1 MSILTRVMIWAV
13 LFSAVGCRTG
23 IGQEQVKEKAK
34 RKENPHQ
41 LQLQTHKVIVFKD
54 GYALIVK
61 HATAVTDE
69 NGDVFTHEAPDAA
82 VLGSFWSV
90 AEKGEMLSL
99 KSGWETIES
108 RKNVQLPCA
117 SHLEVLEANVGK
129 RVRVVRSSGLTHEGV
144 IDRVLMRPM
153 AEQPLRLPPND
164 PFLHLF
170 SARSDLLSPP
180 TIPSPINI
188 INQQGQFFI
197 LRSNEQDVLLPIS
210 DIRTLTIDKM
220 NTTVA
225 REVRRSERVKRI
237 TFRFAEPNQPCELTI
252 MYFRPGVRWI
262 PTYRIDLHE
271 KEARKGTA
279 KGTAKGGAKGG
290 AKTANIRLQAEIL
303 NEAEDFDA
311 PVDVV
316 VGSPNF
322 RFRNTPSPLVLENTM
337 RNALAQAEPQLMGQ
351 LRMGN
356 NLFNAQF
363 QQRSGESSRPIPNR
377 EANAPA
383 AQVVLPAELSAGGVQ
398 ELFVYH
404 LARLHLKK
412 GERASL
418 PLFAAEA
425 SYRNVYTWEVHVQRN
440 AFTNTPA
447 GAAVRSPL
455 RLSTNQVWRQIELA
469 NRTPFPWTTGPVM
482 IMQDGLPLA
491 QELLTYTSAGEGV
504 RVPLTI
510 AVDLKGSFA
519 EEEVRRQSNKLHW
532 NGDQYARIDQLA
544 KVVLRNNK
552 NEDVD
557 VEITLRMG
565 GKIDAAE
572 PEGKTRV
579 SGYLADDWRNYRG
592 DGAVNNSSRV
602 LWKTQIKARETA
614 KFRAEYHY
622 FLRQ

>member
-1 MSILTRVMIWAV
+1 MSVLTRVMVWAV

-23 IGQEQVKEKAK
+23 VGQEKAEKGK
-34 RKENPHQ
+34 GDKNPHQ
-41 LQLQTHKVIVFKD
+41 LQLQTRKVIVFKD

-108 RKNVQLPCA
+108 RKDVQLPCA

-129 RVRVVRSSGLTHEGV
+129 RVRVERSGGLTHDGV
-144 IDRVLMRPM
+144 IDRVLMRPI
-153 AEQPLRLPPND
+153 E
-164 PFLHLF
+164 
-170 SARSDLLSPP
+170 ARSTRLLPADSFGSLRANAPP
-180 TIPSPINI
+180 VNI
-188 INQQGQFFI
+188 INQQGQFFV

-210 DIRTLTIDKM
+210 DIRTLSIDKM

-225 REVRRSERVKRI
+225 REVRRSERVKRM

-271 KEARKGTA
+271 TGKEKMAD
-279 KGTAKGGAKGG
+279 
-290 AKTANIRLQAEIL
+290 IRLQAELL

-356 NLFNAQF
+356 SLFNAQF

-377 EANAPA
+377 EAA
-383 AQVVLPAELSAGGVQ
+383 AVVLPAELSAGGVQ

-404 LARLHLKK
+404 LPRLHLKK

-440 AFTNTPA
+440 ATATAPA
-447 GAAVRSPL
+447 GAAVGSPL

-519 EEEVRRQSNKLHW
+519 EEEVRRQPNKLHW
-532 NGDQYARIDQLA
+532 NGNQYAQIDQLA

-552 NEDVD
+552 NEDVE

-565 GKIDAAE
+565 GKIDASE
-572 PEGKTRV
+572 PEGKTRI

-592 DGAVNNSSRV
+592 DGSVNNSSQV
-602 LWKTQIKARETA
+602 LWKTQVKARNTA
-614 KFRAEYHY
+614 KFRADYHY